1 MAESDPNA
9 EAVLARLETALA
21 RVAALAAQKFTA
33 GPEAA
38 PHDPSPASQAPAPQ
52 ATAALAAGLDQ
63 VIARLHAALA
73 ETGG

>member
-9 EAVLARLETALA
+9 EAVLARLEAALA
-21 RVAALAAQKFTA
+21 RVAALAAHKNA
-33 GPEAA
+33 MALAA
-38 PHDPSPASQAPAPQ
+38 HKNAAAHDPPPAHPAS
-52 ATAALAAGLDQ
+52 AALAAGLDQ

>member
-21 RVAALAAQKFTA
+21 RVAALAAQKFTP

-38 PHDPSPASQAPAPQ
+38 SHDPSPAPH